1 MVVISLAH
9 LTIMKYKNS
18 NKSLKEIGKE
28 LGVAN
33 ILEGSIRRVGERVRI
48 TGQLINAICDEHL
61 WAEKYDRDIKDIFAV
76 QDEVANSIANALRIE
91 LSDDDIFMVKS
102 DRVLT
107 MTECKDKK
115 IIEIY
120 NNFLNHDP
128 MMAYQ
133 PYGQVGVSSEMGY
146 VSTVQDARKRLEE
159 LFKITKP
166 KES

>member
-1 MVVISLAH
+1 MGEEFHSIIKLISGEEVFALVSIDENYEDSVIILQNPVVIKSINH
-9 LTIMKYKNS
+9 NGTTI
-18 NKSLKEIGKE
+18 LK
-28 LGVAN
+28 
-33 ILEGSIRRVGERVRI
+33 
-48 TGQLINAICDEHL
+48 
-61 WAEKYDRDIKDIFAV
+61 IKPW
-76 QDEVANSIANALRIE
+76 IE

-128 MMAYQ
+128 LAPYT